1 MLPIKFKIAIFSSI
15 FLLLACTS
23 FGQDLDSK
31 SAKNNTP
38 SISVAPTFTPPKPES
53 TFLGL
58 KASNNE
64 YKNPI
69 DIVLKSITDR
79 ENRRLLNDKGIID
92 PQKAHEVRLK
102 KEMAELTGEY
112 AKIDK
117 YLGGFSSTSES
128 ITIVCR
134 DFQYPDDDTV
144 TIYLNESPVIQNIVL
159 TSSFQQF
166 TLPLKKGLN
175 VISFKALNQGYS
187 GPNTASF
194 MVIDAKGNV
203 ISSNEWNLATGAKAT
218 LSIARVDE

>member
-1 MLPIKFKIAIFSSI
+1 MPFKVLKLTFSCCI
-15 FLLLACTS
+15 YILCINTTS
-23 FGQDLDSK
+23 GQEVDSEP
-31 SAKNNTP
+31 SKNNTP
-38 SISVAPTFTPPKPES
+38 SISVAPTFAPPKPENN
-53 TFLGL
+53 FLGL
-58 KASNNE
+58 KASNEE

-69 DIVLKSITDR
+69 DVVLKSITDR
-79 ENRRLLNDKGIID
+79 ENLRLLNSKGIID
-92 PQKAHEVRLK
+92 PQKAHKVRLK

-117 YLGGFSSTSES
+117 YLGGFSSTSKS

-134 DFQYPDDDTV
+134 DFQYPDNDTV
-144 TIYLNESPVIQNIVL
+144 TIYLNDTPVVQNIVL

-175 VISFKALNQGYS
+175 VISFKAINQGFS

-194 MVIDAKGNV
+194 MVIDTEGKV

-218 LSIARVDE
+218 LSIARIDE